1 MGSRSKIVFRQAQY
15 SSERNRRT
23 DLAYI
28 AGFLDGDGSLI
39 FQVKKRKDTKTGWRF
54 MATIVFY
61 QDSRHA
67 LPLKWFR
74 EILGIGYLSKRND
87 GMTELRI
94 NGFSQVEK
102 ILKNLFPFLKFKKVQ
117 AESLLKALKIL
128 KKKDLS
134 SFDKKNLVKIILRIQ
149 EHNYQSPRKKTREIL
164 EKVLGLTP

>member
-1 MGSRSKIVFRQAQY
+1 
-15 SSERNRRT
+15 
-23 DLAYI
+23 
-28 AGFLDGDGSLI
+28 
-39 FQVKKRKDTKTGWRF
+39 